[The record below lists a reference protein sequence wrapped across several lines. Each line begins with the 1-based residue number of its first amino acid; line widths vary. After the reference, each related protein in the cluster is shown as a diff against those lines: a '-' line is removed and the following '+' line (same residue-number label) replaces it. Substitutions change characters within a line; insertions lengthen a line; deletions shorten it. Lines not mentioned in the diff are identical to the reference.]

1 MRKSKKQQASK
12 SILFG
17 TSILNN
23 VKYGEKEGERLINV
37 SLKSN
42 LLLGR
47 LLSPL
52 HTSNTTLFCGKV
64 GKLRTF
70 MRAIKTPGF
79 PLDLLDKSNYSAEDA
94 SRIPKEQVELP
105 NYWAIVAQAVVERV
119 RQDKKLMDLLK
130 ANTLELTC
138 LEGPK
143 EVIFAGK
150 KIEGH
155 MTIAKNMAAYIS
167 IIRNI
172 EFMLK
177 DGTFDNDEVVNKF
190 IMDCRDDPE
199 KDIFDNIQIPV
210 NIVNENKD
218 VK

>member
-12 SILFG
+12 SILFS

-23 VKYGEKEGERLINV
+23 IKYGEKEGERLVNV

-52 HTSNTTLFCGKV
+52 HTSNTKLFWGKV
-64 GKLRTF
+64 GKL
-70 MRAIKTPGF
+70 
-79 PLDLLDKSNYSAEDA
+79 NYSAEEA
-94 SRIPKEQVELP
+94 AKIPKEQVELP

-155 MTIAKNMAAYIS
+155 MSIAKNMAAYIS

-172 EFMLK
+172 ELMLK
-177 DGTFDNDEVVNKF
+177 EGTFNNDEVVNKF